1 MPARSMDPRTR
12 RSRSALE
19 TALRELIAERD
30 LSQISVSD
38 ITKRAGVNRSTFY
51 EHYADVHDLAAAAC
65 TTVFD
70 ELVAASPT
78 AVPPLNAEGSP
89 TVDLLPELFAHV
101 AEHAPLYRALLGDD
115 GSARVINH
123 LLHRM
128 AIAAHVRRVPAET
141 AEATEPTEATET
153 AGATGT
159 TEVAETLV
167 RPAAGSSP
175 SPAGGDP
182 ADNPHDPAAT
192 FVAGAVLG
200 TVIDWLRRGCPGTPE
215 TMAAALWP
223 LLTGTAR
230 AAGWGTEGPEAPTPT
245 PTPAATSA
253 STSTPPPSAG

>member
-51 EHYADVHDLAAAAC
+51 EHYTDAHDLAAAAC

-78 AVPPLNAEGSP
+78 VVPPLNAEGSP

-128 AIAAHVRRVPAET
+128 AIAAHVRRIPTET
-141 AEATEPTEATET
+141 VEPTETP
-153 AGATGT
+153 GATG
-159 TEVAETLV
+159 
-167 RPAAGSSP
+167 AGE
-175 SPAGGDP
+175 DP
-182 ADNPHDPAAT
+182 ADIPHDPAAT

-230 AAGWGTEGPEAPTPT
+230 AAGWGTEGPEAPAPT
-245 PTPAATSA
+245 HI
-253 STSTPPPSAG
+253 PSAE

>member
-12 RSRSALE
+12 RSRAALE

-38 ITKRAGVNRSTFY
+38 ITKRASVNRSTFY
-51 EHYADVHDLAAAAC
+51 EHYSDVHDLAAAAC

-78 AVPPLNAEGSP
+78 VVPPLNAEGSP
-89 TVDLLPELFAHV
+89 TVELLPELFAHV

-128 AIAAHVRRVPAET
+128 TVAAHVRRVPAET
-141 AEATEPTEATET
+141 AEA
-153 AGATGT
+153 AGTP
-159 TEVAETLV
+159 V
-167 RPAAGSSP
+167 RPA
-175 SPAGGDP
+175 PAPAPTDEDP
-182 ADNPHDPAAT
+182 ADVPHDPAAA

-223 LLTGTAR
+223 LLIGTAR
-230 AAGWGTEGPEAPTPT
+230 AAGWGTEGPAAAPT
-245 PTPAATSA
+245 AE
-253 STSTPPPSAG
+253 

>member
-38 ITKRAGVNRSTFY
+38 ITKRASVNRSTFY
-51 EHYADVHDLAAAAC
+51 EHYTDVHDLAAAAC

-78 AVPPLNAEGSP
+78 VVPPLNAEGSP
-89 TVDLLPELFAHV
+89 TVELLPELFAHV

-128 AIAAHVRRVPAET
+128 TVAAHVRRVPAET
-141 AEATEPTEATET
+141 AGA
-153 AGATGT
+153 AGAAD
-159 TEVAETLV
+159 VPV
-167 RPAAGSSP
+167 RP
-175 SPAGGDP
+175 SPAPAPTGEDP
-182 ADNPHDPAAT
+182 ADIPHDPAAA

-200 TVIDWLRRGCPGTPE
+200 TVVDWLRRGCPGTPE

-223 LLTGTAR
+223 LLIGTAR
-230 AAGWGTEGPEAPTPT
+230 AAGWGTEGPG
-245 PTPAATSA
+245 AAQA
-253 STSTPPPSAG
+253 AE